1 MIPLRDNIGERGAS
15 PAALAIC
22 ALILLAGILLPDGNL
37 WVALLAGFGA
47 WIFTP
52 TPVRD
57 LGAIPVLL
65 IASVGGLMA
74 SWLTHATNSAIG
86 IWAPVAS
93 TGAIALVHLLKH
105 PRARVIGLVP
115 IPYRT
120 SLTEAPSVVVI
131 IVWAAAAVIL
141 AVVVQ
146 TR

>member
-1 MIPLRDNIGERGAS
+1 MIPLRDNIGESGAS

-22 ALILLAGILLPDGNL
+22 ALILLAGILLPDGNI

-47 WIFTP
+47 WIFAP

-65 IASVGGLMA
+65 IAAVGGGMA
-74 SWLTHATNSAIG
+74 WWVTHTSNSAVG
-86 IWAPVAS
+86 VWAPLAS
-93 TGAIALVHLLKH
+93 TGAIALVHFLKH

-141 AVVVQ
+141 SVVGQ